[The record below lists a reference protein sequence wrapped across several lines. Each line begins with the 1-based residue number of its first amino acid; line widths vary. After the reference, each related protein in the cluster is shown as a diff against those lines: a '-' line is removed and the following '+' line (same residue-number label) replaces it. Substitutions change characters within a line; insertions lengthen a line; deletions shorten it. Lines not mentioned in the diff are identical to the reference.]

1 MPHASG
7 SHFAKKSKERAIA
20 QYGDIFIAPPVR
32 KGEDIYLPEPE
43 VPHHQTVVPSVSLPH
58 EFVEPQQPPVHRHVM
73 TRNEKL
79 RFMAIRSLGNFLLLI
94 SLYGVIATFSPAI
107 LYEAQF
113 RIAQLRGVQFHISK
127 DNFGPDI
134 VAAEKVQPGFG
145 DIISGAKEQVLVP
158 PDPRFSII
166 IPKLGA
172 TAKIWPN
179 VDPLNEKEF
188 LPKLQDG
195 VAHAKGSVFPG
206 MQGNIYLFAHSTDNF
221 WNVGRYNAIFYLLK
235 ELQKGDKISI
245 YFEDTR
251 YNFVVDHSVIKD
263 PNDVDFL
270 IHSQIPGKEQLILQT
285 CWPPGTTWKR
295 LFVVATPENQ

>member
-1 MPHASG
+1 MSHVSG

-113 RIAQLRGVQFHISK
+113 RIAQLRGIQFHISK
-127 DNFGPDI
+127 DNFGPDT

-295 LFVVATPENQ
+295 LFVVATPEGQ

>member
-113 RIAQLRGVQFHISK
+113 RIAQLRGIQFHISK
-127 DNFGPDI
+127 DNFGPDT

-295 LFVVATPENQ
+295 LFVVATPEGQ